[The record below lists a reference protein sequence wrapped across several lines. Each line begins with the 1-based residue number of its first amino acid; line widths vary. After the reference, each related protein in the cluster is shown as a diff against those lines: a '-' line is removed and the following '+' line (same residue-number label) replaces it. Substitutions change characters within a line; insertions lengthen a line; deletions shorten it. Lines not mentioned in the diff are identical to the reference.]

1 VGWSLE
7 KIPVH
12 RQRLH
17 DFAMSD
23 PTIVIPSMNPNQGLP
38 TQAFFSG
45 RPPAAL
51 GVDDRWHGMCILQE
65 RIKKCSHFVSDI
77 VNCVNR
83 RAKPGFLSEFGSLRQ
98 EISESIWFVIGWI
111 RGAGRIGHRLPS
123 SVRVAFDG
131 AHWPAGNGK
140 FSTHGSHARH
150 VTHARFVVRWESY
163 FPLVFLPACEAVLR
177 QRHLSSS
184 PRLLAAMTSK
194 DVRSAL
200 TCPACL
206 ASKGVRSL
214 QMSGRVQRAFRAT
227 RPFSRSVRSAASFP
241 TMSAG
246 MSGDWKSRTQPQPT
260 HASAFG

>member
-1 VGWSLE
+1 
-7 KIPVH
+7 
-12 RQRLH
+12 
-17 DFAMSD
+17 
-23 PTIVIPSMNPNQGLP
+23 MNPNQGLP

-45 RPPAAL
+45 RLPEAL
-51 GVDDRWHGMCILQE
+51 GVDDRWHGMCTLQE

-83 RAKPGFLSEFGSLRQ
+83 RAKPGFLSEFGSLLQ
-98 EISESIWFVIGWI
+98 EISESIWFVICWI

-131 AHWPAGNGK
+131 AHWPAGNGN
-140 FSTHGSHARH
+140 FSTHGS
-150 VTHARFVVRWESY
+150 HARFVVRWESY

-200 TCPACL
+200 TYLTCL
-206 ASKGVRSL
+206 PSKCVCSL

>member
-1 VGWSLE
+1 
-7 KIPVH
+7 
-12 RQRLH
+12 
-17 DFAMSD
+17 M
-23 PTIVIPSMNPNQGLP
+23 
-38 TQAFFSG
+38 QAFFSG
-45 RPPAAL
+45 RSPAVP

-65 RIKKCSHFVSDI
+65 RIKKYSHFVLDI
-77 VNCVNR
+77 VNCVNG
-83 RAKPGFLSEFGSLRQ
+83 RAKPGLLSESRSLRQ

-111 RGAGRIGHRLPS
+111 RGAGRIGHRPPS

-131 AHWPAGNGK
+131 AHWPAGNGN
-140 FSTHGSHARH
+140 FSTHGS
-150 VTHARFVVRWESY
+150 HARFVVRWESY

-200 TCPACL
+200 TYLTCL
-206 ASKGVRSL
+206 PSKCVCSL
-214 QMSGRVQRAFRAT
+214 QTPSRVQRAFRAT

-246 MSGDWKSRTQPQPT
+246 MSGDWKSRTQHQPT